1 MNIDIDIFCGST
13 LVIME
18 LILKFHILSLFS
30 NAMYHHFSGKGTAF
44 SISLVTSGGGRVTE
58 HWSAVTL
65 ILMECGGS
73 GLAADSHNA
82 LFCSSSIPILIII
95 DCWSCN
101 LVICYYLTPAQSY
114 PSEQN
119 FTNQRD
125 ELNQYSLL
133 CITHTHHPLLLHLQT
148 HISEFVVPNFQPSI
162 SRN

>member
-1 MNIDIDIFCGST
+1 MLYKQSVRGFVMNTDIGIFCSST

-101 LVICYYLTPAQSY
+101 L
-114 PSEQN
+114 
-119 FTNQRD
+119 
-125 ELNQYSLL
+125 
-133 CITHTHHPLLLHLQT
+133 LLLN
-148 HISEFVVPNFQPSI
+148 SSSI
-162 SRN
+162 LPIRIELL

>member
-1 MNIDIDIFCGST
+1 MQSILYTQSVRGSVMNTDIGIFSCLTGLT

-18 LILKFHILSLFS
+18 LILKFYILFLLS

-44 SISLVTSGGGRVTE
+44 SISPVTSGGGRVTE

-101 LVICYYLTPAQSY
+101 L
-114 PSEQN
+114 
-119 FTNQRD
+119 
-125 ELNQYSLL
+125 
-133 CITHTHHPLLLHLQT
+133 LLLN
-148 HISEFVVPNFQPSI
+148 SSSI
-162 SRN
+162 LPIRIEPH